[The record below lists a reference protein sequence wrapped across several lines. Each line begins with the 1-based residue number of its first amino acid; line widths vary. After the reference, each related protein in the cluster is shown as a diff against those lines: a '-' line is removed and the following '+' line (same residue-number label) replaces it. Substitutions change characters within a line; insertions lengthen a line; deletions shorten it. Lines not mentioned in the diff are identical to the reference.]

1 MAVFP
6 DRAFAGYIGT
16 GLREGFRI
24 GLDYGAARLL
34 SAKRNLS
41 SASSHTAVIDKYVAK
56 ERACGR
62 LVGPIRPEACSR
74 VHLSPFGVIP
84 KSNQP
89 GRWRLIVDL
98 LSPRSQSV
106 NDGILPARASLR
118 YSRIDDA
125 VKFLSAFRGPVDL
138 AKIDLES
145 AYRTIP
151 VHPVDLALL
160 RVRWHG
166 DVFVDVALPFG
177 LRSAPKIFSAVA
189 DALLWVMLRSG
200 VSAAI
205 HYLNDF
211 LFMGSENPR
220 QCAENL
226 QQALAVCERLGVRV
240 AHAKTAG
247 PSPVI
252 VFLGIEIDT
261 VSRSLRLPQEKQSRL
276 HSLCEGWLSRK
287 VCSKR
292 ELLSLIG
299 VLHHASTVI
308 RPGRSFVRRLIDLST
323 SVRLLDR
330 PLRLNCSAREDM
342 PWWLAMAADWNGVGW
357 FDALGLRSPSVSC
370 SPTRLALGGAACA
383 GAIAGFSGSGASG
396 GSLVRL
402 PPRKRFR
409 FWRLQSGALSGE
421 GWRSWWRAIIQ
432 RWLRR

>member
-1 MAVFP
+1 M
-6 DRAFAGYIGT
+6 D
-16 GLREGFRI
+16 
-24 GLDYGAARLL
+24 L
-34 SAKRNLS
+34 S
-41 SASSHTAVIDKYVAK
+41 
-56 ERACGR
+56 
-62 LVGPIRPEACSR
+62 
-74 VHLSPFGVIP
+74 
-84 KSNQP
+84 
-89 GRWRLIVDL
+89 
-98 LSPRSQSV
+98 SPRSQSV
-106 NDGILPARASLR
+106 NDGISPALASLR

-125 VKFLSAFRGPVDL
+125 VKYLSAFRGPVDL

-145 AYRTIP
+145 AYRMIP
-151 VHPVDLALL
+151 VHPVDSALL
-160 RVRWHG
+160 GVRWHG
-166 DVFVDVALPFG
+166 DVFVDAALPFG

-189 DALLWVMLRSG
+189 DALLWVMLRGG

-205 HYLNDF
+205 HYLDDF

-226 QQALAVCERLGVRV
+226 QQALAVCERLGVPV

-261 VSRSLRLPQEKQSRL
+261 VSRSLRLPPEKLSSL

-292 ELLSLIG
+292 VLLSLIG

-330 PLRLNCSAREDM
+330 PLRLNCSAHEDIA
-342 PWWLAMAADWNGVGW
+342 WWHAMAADWNGVGW
-357 FDALGLRSPSVSC
+357 FDALGLRSPSVFLQSD
-370 SPTRLALGGAACA
+370 A
-383 GAIAGFSGSGASG
+383 SGSWGCGVRWGDRWFCCSGASG

-402 PPRKRFR
+402 PPKKRFR
-409 FWRLQSGALSGE
+409 LFWRLQSGALSGE